1 MRTNLGQL
9 LSQRAQRTPELEAMV
24 EVETGRRFSWSE
36 LDARA
41 NRTARAL
48 VELGVGSGDRVAL
61 LLMNGSEIFESY
73 MAIAKLGGI
82 AVPLNW
88 RLVPDELS
96 FLLRDSGA
104 LGLIYGDDFDEQVGE
119 IAGRGRAGS
128 GVQHWLRVGG
138 EAGRPDFS
146 LSYDAVQENASSAP
160 PESLAGADDDL
171 LILYTS
177 GTTGRPKGAVHT
189 HDTALWGGTSF
200 NLSLDMRYRDT

>member
-1 MRTNLGQL
+1 MRDNLGQV
-9 LSQRAQRTPELEAMV
+9 LSQRAQRTPDLEAMV
-24 EVETGRRFSWSE
+24 EVETGRRFSWSQLE
-36 LDARA
+36 ARA
-41 NRTARAL
+41 NRTAQAL
-48 VELGVGSGDRVAL
+48 LELGVRPGDRVAL

-119 IAGRGRAGS
+119 IAGRGTAGS

-138 EAGRPDFS
+138 EAAFYAMPWPTMPS
-146 LSYDAVQENASSAP
+146 NC
-160 PESLAGADDDL
+160 
-171 LILYTS
+171 
-177 GTTGRPKGAVHT
+177 H
-189 HDTALWGGTSF
+189 
-200 NLSLDMRYRDT
+200 